1 MPSASDNMTSLC
13 SVETLVIVEIASQFL
28 DSGRYALPY
37 RKSSRGRFCG
47 LLFLMTS
54 DKWDYNAFVQRKCVS
69 IFFLLSA
76 FRRNNVTSSDA
87 ERHFFVC
94 SRMVR
99 TVLSVGWPPAFD
111 FAVRYVAEVAGWC
124 SQRAELTERKGR
136 LFLEGSCLTI
146 VLNNG
151 IL

>member
-1 MPSASDNMTSLC
+1 MPSASDNMTSLR

-28 DSGRYALPY
+28 DLGGYSLPY

-87 ERHFFVC
+87 ERHFLFVRAWC
-94 SRMVR
+94 VLFCLLSSRQL
-99 TVLSVGWPPAFD
+99 LS
-111 FAVRYVAEVAGWC
+111 FAVRCVAEVGA
-124 SQRAELTERKGR
+124 R
-136 LFLEGSCLTI
+136 
-146 VLNNG
+146 VLCAPGGADGKN
-151 IL
+151 

>member
-1 MPSASDNMTSLC
+1 MPSASDNMTSLR
-13 SVETLVIVEIASQFL
+13 SVETLVIVEIAPQFL

-37 RKSSRGRFCG
+37 RMSSRGRFCG

-99 TVLSVGWPPAFD
+99 TVLSVEQPPAFE
-111 FAVRYVAEVAGWC
+111 FCREVCCGGRRARIVRAGR
-124 SQRAELTERKGR
+124 S
-136 LFLEGSCLTI
+136 
-146 VLNNG
+146 
-151 IL
+151 